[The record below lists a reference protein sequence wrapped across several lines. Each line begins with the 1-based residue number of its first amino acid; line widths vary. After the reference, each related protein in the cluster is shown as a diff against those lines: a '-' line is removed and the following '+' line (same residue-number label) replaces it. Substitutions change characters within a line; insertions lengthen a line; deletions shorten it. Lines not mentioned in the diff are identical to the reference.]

1 VRYLSLVANG
11 HALDMVFIARDLK
24 DTLFIPTGAISQQE
38 ALQILEQY
46 CAYYKQGHDDYFYFY
61 VALGFNDLNILLGD
75 YDDFWDAY
83 ERSIEKEMDYTFK
96 EVYLEKAISF
106 GFFSEDNY
114 QQLCANTYAILSPII
129 DRLPDLFKE
138 IKKDKK

>member
-1 VRYLSLVANG
+1 
-11 HALDMVFIARDLK
+11 
-24 DTLFIPTGAISQQE
+24 
-38 ALQILEQY
+38 
-46 CAYYKQGHDDYFYFY
+46 
-61 VALGFNDLNILLGD
+61 
-75 YDDFWDAY
+75 
-83 ERSIEKEMDYTFK
+83 MDYTFK

-114 QQLCANTYAILSPII
+114 QQLCANTYAILSPIR